1 MQVMEGS
8 IREQRYNR
16 NVECVQDAM
25 YAAPQLTYITDS
37 MGYHKVG
44 NPTQDQPAVTLH
56 LYAPPF
62 YECTVWCESN
72 KSPPQRATSCNHSE
86 YGHVVVTAPS
96 PR

>member
-16 NVECVQDAM
+16 ELQCTHDQIYGDH
-25 YAAPQLTYITDS
+25 QLAYITDS

-44 NPTQDQPAVTLH
+44 NPSATVPSVTLH

-62 YECTVWCESN
+62 SECTVWCDQN
-72 KSPPQRATSCNHSE
+72 KNAPPKLAKPCNHSE
-86 YGHVVVTAPS
+86 YGHVLVA
-96 PR
+96 